1 MRIFWQLR
9 WYFQQKWR
17 HYVGSILLFAV
28 ISALQLV
35 PPKAVGIIVDGVV
48 DNTLDTNTLIL
59 WLSGLTVLI
68 FTIYGCRILWRIW
81 LFGASWELGTILR
94 NRLYRHLS
102 TQPPRFFER
111 YKTGDLMA
119 RGTNDVRNIVMT
131 AGEGGVLTAAD
142 SLITGIA
149 VLIIMVTQVSWKLTV
164 MALLPMPFLAIII
177 FFIVRILHQ
186 RFRVAQEAF
195 STMSDMT
202 QESLNGVRM
211 LRAFGLEN
219 QEQQRFEEVVD
230 DTGEKNIA
238 VARVDARFDPAIQLT
253 IGLSFLLSVAAGA
266 YLVDKGEITL
276 GDLTAFTM
284 YLGLMIWPMLA
295 FAFLF
300 NILERGSAAWNRLQ
314 EIFDEKPEIIS
325 GNKPIEN
332 KPLPLKID
340 IDDFH
345 WSSDLPPALTE
356 VNIELEP
363 GKMLG
368 VAGPVGSGKSTLL
381 TLLLRQHDLE
391 NGSIKFGDVE
401 IKDAL
406 LPQWRNRFAVVNQ
419 SPFLFSKSIFENIA
433 LGNPNAEKEEVYR
446 AAKLACIHDDIEK
459 FPEGYQ
465 TEVGEKGIT
474 LSGGQKQRI
483 AIARAMLLNAQVLVL
498 DDALSAVDGRTEHQ
512 ILKNLETHY
521 RDQAL
526 IVIAHRLTALE
537 AADEIIVLNHGHIT
551 ERGQHSAL
559 LAHQAGTRDVRVS
572 ETRAGD
578 GGIMNEPDQH
588 V

>member
-9 WYFQQKWR
+9 WYFRQKWK

-35 PPKAVGIIVDGVV
+35 PPKAVGVIVDGVV
-48 DNTLDTNTLIL
+48 DNTLETNTLIM
-59 WLSGLTVLI
+59 WLLGLIVLL

-131 AGEGGVLTAAD
+131 AGEGVLTAAD
-142 SLITGIA
+142 SVITGIA

-164 MALLPMPFLAIII
+164 MALLPMPFLAVII

-195 STMSDMT
+195 SSMSDMT

-219 QEQQRFEEVVD
+219 QEQQRFEDVVD
-230 DTGEKNIA
+230 DTGAKNIA

-314 EIFDEKPEIIS
+314 EIFDEQPEII
-325 GNKPIEN
+325 GGTQPLDE
-332 KPLPLKID
+332 KPLPLHIKID
-340 IDDFH
+340 AFH
-345 WSSDLPPALTE
+345 WSRELPPALADVDVT
-356 VNIELEP
+356 LEP

-368 VAGPVGSGKSTLL
+368 IAGPVGSGKSTLL

-391 NGSIKFGDVE
+391 NGTIQFGDVK
-401 IKDAL
+401 IKDAI

-419 SPFLFSKSIFENIA
+419 SPFLFSKSIFDNIA
-433 LGNPNAEKEEVYR
+433 LGNPQATQEQVYQ
-446 AAKLACIHDDIEK
+446 AAKFACIHDDIKK
-459 FPEGYQ
+459 FPDGYQ

-537 AADEIIVLNHGHIT
+537 AADEIIVLNHGHVT
-551 ERGQHSAL
+551 ERGKHHSL
-559 LAHQAGTRDVRVS
+559 LEHQGWYA
-572 ETRAGD
+572 EMFQYQQLEQA
-578 GGIMNEPDQH
+578 MEE
-588 V
+588 

>member
-9 WYFQQKWR
+9 WYFRQKWK

-35 PPKAVGIIVDGVV
+35 PPKAVGVIVDGVV
-48 DNTLDTNTLIL
+48 DNTLETNTLIM
-59 WLSGLTVLI
+59 WLLGLIVLL

-131 AGEGGVLTAAD
+131 AGEGVLTAAD
-142 SLITGIA
+142 SVITGIA

-164 MALLPMPFLAIII
+164 MALLPMPFLAVII

-195 STMSDMT
+195 SSMSDMT

-219 QEQQRFEEVVD
+219 QEQQRFEDVVD
-230 DTGEKNIA
+230 DTGAKNIA

-253 IGLSFLLSVAAGA
+253 IGLSFLLSMAAGA

-314 EIFDEKPEIIS
+314 EIFDEQPEII
-325 GNKPIEN
+325 GGTQPLDD
-332 KPLPLKID
+332 KPLPLHIKID
-340 IDDFH
+340 AFH
-345 WSSDLPPALTE
+345 WSKELPPALAAVDVT
-356 VNIELEP
+356 LEP

-368 VAGPVGSGKSTLL
+368 IAGPVGSGKSTLL

-391 NGSIKFGDVE
+391 NGTIQFGDVK
-401 IKDAL
+401 IKDAI

-419 SPFLFSKSIFENIA
+419 SPFLFSKSIFDNIA
-433 LGNPNAEKEEVYR
+433 LGNPQATKEQVYQ

-459 FPEGYQ
+459 FPDGYQ

-537 AADEIIVLNHGHIT
+537 AADEIIVLNHGHVT
-551 ERGQHSAL
+551 ERGKHHSL
-559 LAHQAGTRDVRVS
+559 LEHQGWYA
-572 ETRAGD
+572 EMFQYQKLEQA
-578 GGIMNEPDQH
+578 MEE
-588 V
+588 

>member
-9 WYFQQKWR
+9 WYFRQKWK

-35 PPKAVGIIVDGVV
+35 PPKAVGMIVDGIV
-48 DNTLDTNTLIL
+48 DNTLETNTLIM
-59 WLSGLTVLI
+59 WLLGLIVLL

-131 AGEGGVLTAAD
+131 AGEGVLTAAD
-142 SLITGIA
+142 SVITGIA

-164 MALLPMPFLAIII
+164 MALLPMPFLAVII

-195 STMSDMT
+195 SSMSDMT

-219 QEQQRFEEVVD
+219 QEQQRFEDVVD
-230 DTGEKNIA
+230 DTGAKNIA

-314 EIFDEKPEIIS
+314 EIFDEQPEII
-325 GNKPIEN
+325 GGTQPLDE
-332 KPLPLKID
+332 KPLPLHIKID
-340 IDDFH
+340 AFH
-345 WSSDLPPALTE
+345 WSRELPPALADVDVT
-356 VNIELEP
+356 LEP

-368 VAGPVGSGKSTLL
+368 IAGPVGSGKSTLL

-391 NGSIKFGDVE
+391 NGTIQFGDVK
-401 IKDAL
+401 IKDAI

-419 SPFLFSKSIFENIA
+419 SPFLFSKSIFDNIA
-433 LGNPNAEKEEVYR
+433 LGNPQATKEQVYQ

-459 FPEGYQ
+459 FPDGYQ

-537 AADEIIVLNHGHIT
+537 AADEIIVLNHGHVT
-551 ERGQHSAL
+551 ERGKHHSL
-559 LAHQAGTRDVRVS
+559 LEHQGWYA
-572 ETRAGD
+572 EMFQYQKLEQA
-578 GGIMNEPDQH
+578 MEE
-588 V
+588 

>member
-9 WYFQQKWR
+9 WYFRQKWK

-28 ISALQLV
+28 ISGLQLV
-35 PPKAVGIIVDGVV
+35 PPKAVGVIVDGVV
-48 DNTLDTNTLIL
+48 DNTLETNTLIM
-59 WLSGLTVLI
+59 WLLGLIVLL

-131 AGEGGVLTAAD
+131 AGEGVLTAAD
-142 SLITGIA
+142 SVITGIA

-164 MALLPMPFLAIII
+164 MALLPMPFLAVII

-195 STMSDMT
+195 SSMSDMT

-219 QEQQRFEEVVD
+219 QEQQRFEDVVD
-230 DTGEKNIA
+230 DTGAKNIA

-314 EIFDEKPEIIS
+314 EIFDEQPEII
-325 GNKPIEN
+325 GGTQPLDN
-332 KPLPLKID
+332 KPLPLHIKID
-340 IDDFH
+340 AFH
-345 WSSDLPPALTE
+345 WSKELPPALAAVDVT
-356 VNIELEP
+356 LEP

-368 VAGPVGSGKSTLL
+368 IAGPVGSGKSTLL

-391 NGSIKFGDVE
+391 NGTIQFGDVK
-401 IKDAL
+401 IKDAI

-419 SPFLFSKSIFENIA
+419 SPFLFSKSIFDNIA
-433 LGNPNAEKEEVYR
+433 LGNPQATQEQVYQ
-446 AAKLACIHDDIEK
+446 AAKFACIHDDIEK
-459 FPEGYQ
+459 FPDGYQ

-537 AADEIIVLNHGHIT
+537 AADEIIVLNHGHVT
-551 ERGQHSAL
+551 ERGKHHSL
-559 LAHQAGTRDVRVS
+559 LEHQGWYA
-572 ETRAGD
+572 EMFQYQKLEQA
-578 GGIMNEPDQH
+578 MEE
-588 V
+588 

>member
-1 MRIFWQLR
+1 M
-9 WYFQQKWR
+9 
-17 HYVGSILLFAV
+17 

-131 AGEGGVLTAAD
+131 AGEGVLTAAD

-512 ILKNLETHY
+512 ILKNLETYY
-521 RDQAL
+521 RNQAL

-559 LAHQAGTRDVRVS
+559 LAHKGWYAEMFEYQKLEQAM
-572 ETRAGD
+572 E
-578 GGIMNEPDQH
+578 E
-588 V
+588 

>member
-9 WYFQQKWR
+9 WYFRQKWK

-35 PPKAVGIIVDGVV
+35 PPKAVGVIVDGVV
-48 DNTLDTNTLIL
+48 DNTLETNTLIM
-59 WLSGLTVLI
+59 WLLGLIVLL

-131 AGEGGVLTAAD
+131 AGEGVLTAAD
-142 SLITGIA
+142 SVITGIA

-164 MALLPMPFLAIII
+164 MALLPMPFLAVII

-195 STMSDMT
+195 SSMSDMT

-219 QEQQRFEEVVD
+219 QEQQRFEDVVD
-230 DTGEKNIA
+230 DTGAKNIA

-276 GDLTAFTM
+276 GGLTAFTM

-314 EIFDEKPEIIS
+314 EIFDEQPEII
-325 GNKPIEN
+325 GGTQPLDE
-332 KPLPLKID
+332 KPLPLHIKID
-340 IDDFH
+340 AFH
-345 WSSDLPPALTE
+345 WSKELPPALAAVDVT
-356 VNIELEP
+356 LEP

-368 VAGPVGSGKSTLL
+368 IAGPVGSGKSTLL
-381 TLLLRQHDLE
+381 SLLLRQHDLE
-391 NGSIKFGDVE
+391 NGTIQFGDVK
-401 IKDAL
+401 IKDAI

-419 SPFLFSKSIFENIA
+419 SPFLFSKSIFDNIA
-433 LGNPNAEKEEVYR
+433 LGNPQATQEQVYQ
-446 AAKLACIHDDIEK
+446 AAKFACIHDDIKK
-459 FPEGYQ
+459 FPDGYQ

-537 AADEIIVLNHGHIT
+537 AADAIIVLNHGHVT
-551 ERGQHSAL
+551 ERGKHHSL
-559 LAHQAGTRDVRVS
+559 LEHQGWYA
-572 ETRAGD
+572 EMFQYQKLEQA
-578 GGIMNEPDQH
+578 MEE
-588 V
+588 

>member
-9 WYFQQKWR
+9 WYFQLKWKQ
-17 HYVGSILLFAV
+17 YVGSILLFAV

-48 DNTLDTNTLIL
+48 DNTLETSTLVM
-59 WLSGLTVLI
+59 WLLGLIVL
-68 FTIYGCRILWRIW
+68 FFAIYGCRILWRIW

-94 NRLYRHLS
+94 NRLYRHVS

-131 AGEGGVLTAAD
+131 AGEGVLTAAD

-149 VLIIMVTQVSWKLTV
+149 VLIIMVTQISWKLTA

-177 FFIVRILHQ
+177 FFIVRILHK
-186 RFRVAQEAF
+186 RFKIAQEAF

-253 IGLSFLLSVAAGA
+253 IGMSFFLSVASGA
-266 YLVDKGEITL
+266 YLVDQGDITL

-314 EIFDEKPEIIS
+314 EIFDEKPEIVS
-325 GNKPIEN
+325 GETSLGTQ
-332 KPLPLKID
+332 PLPLQIKID
-340 IDDFH
+340 EFH
-345 WSSDLPPALTE
+345 WSKDLPPALTD
-356 VNIELEP
+356 VHITLEP

-368 VAGPVGSGKSTLL
+368 IAGPVGSGKSTLL
-381 TLLLRQHDLE
+381 TLLLRQHDMD
-391 NGSIKFGDVE
+391 NGTIQFGDIK
-401 IKDAL
+401 IKDAV
-406 LPQWRNRFAVVNQ
+406 LPEWRDRFAVVNQ
-419 SPFLFSKSIFENIA
+419 SPFLFSKSIFDNIA
-433 LGNPNAEKEEVYR
+433 LGNPSASKEDVYR

-474 LSGGQKQRI
+474 LSGGQKKRI

-512 ILKNLETHY
+512 ILKNLETYY
-521 RDQAL
+521 REQSL

-537 AADEIIVLNHGHIT
+537 AAEEIVVLNHGHIA
-551 ERGQHSAL
+551 ERGQHGAL
-559 LAHQAGTRDVRVS
+559 LERQGWYAEMYQYQKLEQAMED
-572 ETRAGD
+572 
-578 GGIMNEPDQH
+578 
-588 V
+588 

>member
-9 WYFQQKWR
+9 WYFRQKWK

-35 PPKAVGIIVDGVV
+35 PPNAVGVIVDGVV
-48 DNTLDTNTLIL
+48 DNTLETNTLIM
-59 WLSGLTVLI
+59 WLLGLIVLL

-102 TQPPRFFER
+102 TQPPHFFER
-111 YKTGDLMA
+111 YKTGDVMA

-131 AGEGGVLTAAD
+131 AGEGVLTAAD
-142 SLITGIA
+142 SVITGIA

-164 MALLPMPFLAIII
+164 MALLPMPFLAVII

-195 STMSDMT
+195 SSMSDMT

-219 QEQQRFEEVVD
+219 QEQQRFEDVVD
-230 DTGEKNIA
+230 DTGAKNIA

-314 EIFDEKPEIIS
+314 EIFDEQPEII
-325 GNKPIEN
+325 GGTQPLDE
-332 KPLPLKID
+332 KPLPLHIKID
-340 IDDFH
+340 AFH
-345 WSSDLPPALTE
+345 WSKELPPALAVVDVT
-356 VNIELEP
+356 LEP

-368 VAGPVGSGKSTLL
+368 IAGPVGSGKSTLL

-391 NGSIKFGDVE
+391 NGTIQFGDVK
-401 IKDAL
+401 IKDAI

-419 SPFLFSKSIFENIA
+419 SPFLFSKSIFDNIA
-433 LGNPNAEKEEVYR
+433 LGNPQATQEQVYQ
-446 AAKLACIHDDIEK
+446 AAKFACIHDDIKK
-459 FPEGYQ
+459 FPDGYQ

-537 AADEIIVLNHGHIT
+537 AADEIIVLNHGHVT
-551 ERGQHSAL
+551 ERGKHHSL
-559 LAHQAGTRDVRVS
+559 LEHQGWYA
-572 ETRAGD
+572 EMFQYQKLEQA
-578 GGIMNEPDQH
+578 MEE
-588 V
+588 

>member
-9 WYFQQKWR
+9 WYFRQKWK

-35 PPKAVGIIVDGVV
+35 PPKAVGVIVDGVV
-48 DNTLDTNTLIL
+48 DNTLETNTLIM
-59 WLSGLTVLI
+59 WLLGLIVLL

-131 AGEGGVLTAAD
+131 AGEGVLTAAD
-142 SLITGIA
+142 SVITGIA

-164 MALLPMPFLAIII
+164 MALLPMPFLAVII

-195 STMSDMT
+195 SSMSDMT

-219 QEQQRFEEVVD
+219 QEQQRFEDVVD
-230 DTGEKNIA
+230 DTGAKNIA

-314 EIFDEKPEIIS
+314 EIFDEQPEII
-325 GNKPIEN
+325 GGTQPLDD
-332 KPLPLKID
+332 KPLPLHIKID
-340 IDDFH
+340 AFH
-345 WSSDLPPALTE
+345 WSKELPPALAAVDVT
-356 VNIELEP
+356 LEP

-368 VAGPVGSGKSTLL
+368 IAGPVGSGKSTLL
-381 TLLLRQHDLE
+381 SLLLRQHDLE
-391 NGSIKFGDVE
+391 NGTIQFGDVK
-401 IKDAL
+401 IKDAI

-419 SPFLFSKSIFENIA
+419 SPFLFSKSIFDNIA
-433 LGNPNAEKEEVYR
+433 LGNPKATKEQVYQ
-446 AAKLACIHDDIEK
+446 AAKFACIHDDIKK
-459 FPEGYQ
+459 FPDGYQ

-537 AADEIIVLNHGHIT
+537 AADEIIVLNHGHVT
-551 ERGQHSAL
+551 ERGKHHSL
-559 LAHQAGTRDVRVS
+559 LEHQGWYA
-572 ETRAGD
+572 EMFQYQKLEQA
-578 GGIMNEPDQH
+578 MEE
-588 V
+588 

>member
-9 WYFQQKWR
+9 WYFRQKWK

-35 PPKAVGIIVDGVV
+35 PPKAVGVIVDGVV
-48 DNTLDTNTLIL
+48 DNTLETNTLIM
-59 WLSGLTVLI
+59 WLLGLIVLL

-131 AGEGGVLTAAD
+131 AGEGVLTAAD
-142 SLITGIA
+142 SVITGIA

-164 MALLPMPFLAIII
+164 MALLPMPFLAVII

-195 STMSDMT
+195 SSMSDMT

-219 QEQQRFEEVVD
+219 QEQQRFEDVVD
-230 DTGEKNIA
+230 DTGAKNIA

-314 EIFDEKPEIIS
+314 EIFDEQPEII
-325 GNKPIEN
+325 GGTQPLDN
-332 KPLPLKID
+332 KPLPLHIKID
-340 IDDFH
+340 AFH
-345 WSSDLPPALTE
+345 WSKELPPALAAVDVT
-356 VNIELEP
+356 LEP

-368 VAGPVGSGKSTLL
+368 IAGPVGSGKSTLL

-391 NGSIKFGDVE
+391 NGTIQFGDVK
-401 IKDAL
+401 IKDAI

-419 SPFLFSKSIFENIA
+419 SPFLFSKSIFDNIA
-433 LGNPNAEKEEVYR
+433 LGNPQATQEQVYQ
-446 AAKLACIHDDIEK
+446 AAKFACIHDDVKK
-459 FPEGYQ
+459 FPDGYQ

-537 AADEIIVLNHGHIT
+537 AADEIIVLNHGHVT
-551 ERGQHSAL
+551 ERGKHHSL
-559 LAHQAGTRDVRVS
+559 LEHQGWYA
-572 ETRAGD
+572 EMFQYQKLEQA
-578 GGIMNEPDQH
+578 MEE
-588 V
+588 

>member
-9 WYFQQKWR
+9 WYFRQKWK

-35 PPKAVGIIVDGVV
+35 PPKAVGVIVDGVV
-48 DNTLDTNTLIL
+48 DNTLETNTLIM
-59 WLSGLTVLI
+59 WLLGLIVLL

-131 AGEGGVLTAAD
+131 AGEGVLTAAD
-142 SLITGIA
+142 SVITGIA

-164 MALLPMPFLAIII
+164 MALLPMPFLAVII

-195 STMSDMT
+195 SSMSDMT

-219 QEQQRFEEVVD
+219 QEQQRFEDVVD
-230 DTGEKNIA
+230 DTGAKNIA

-314 EIFDEKPEIIS
+314 EIFDEQPEII
-325 GNKPIEN
+325 GGTQPLDE
-332 KPLPLKID
+332 KPLPLHIKID
-340 IDDFH
+340 AFH
-345 WSSDLPPALTE
+345 WSKELPPALAVVDVT
-356 VNIELEP
+356 LEP

-368 VAGPVGSGKSTLL
+368 IAGPVGSGKSTLL

-391 NGSIKFGDVE
+391 NGTIQFGDVKT
-401 IKDAL
+401 KDAI

-419 SPFLFSKSIFENIA
+419 SPFLFSKSIFDNIA
-433 LGNPNAEKEEVYR
+433 LGNPQATKEQVYQ

-459 FPEGYQ
+459 FPDGYQ

-537 AADEIIVLNHGHIT
+537 AADEIIVLNHGHVT
-551 ERGQHSAL
+551 ERGKHHSL
-559 LAHQAGTRDVRVS
+559 LEHQGWYA
-572 ETRAGD
+572 EMFQYQKLEQA
-578 GGIMNEPDQH
+578 MEE
-588 V
+588 

>member
-9 WYFQQKWR
+9 WYFRQKWK

-35 PPKAVGIIVDGVV
+35 PPKAVGVIVDGVV
-48 DNTLDTNTLIL
+48 DNTLETNTLIM
-59 WLSGLTVLI
+59 WLLGLIVLL

-131 AGEGGVLTAAD
+131 AGEGVLTAAD
-142 SLITGIA
+142 SVITGIA

-164 MALLPMPFLAIII
+164 MALLPMPFLAVII

-195 STMSDMT
+195 SSMSDMT

-219 QEQQRFEEVVD
+219 QEQQRFEDVVD
-230 DTGEKNIA
+230 DTGAKNIA

-314 EIFDEKPEIIS
+314 EIFDEQPEII
-325 GNKPIEN
+325 GGTQPLDG
-332 KPLPLKID
+332 KPLPLHIKID
-340 IDDFH
+340 AFH
-345 WSSDLPPALTE
+345 WSRELPPALADVDVT
-356 VNIELEP
+356 LEP

-368 VAGPVGSGKSTLL
+368 IAGPVGSGKSTLL

-391 NGSIKFGDVE
+391 NGTIQFGDVK
-401 IKDAL
+401 IKDAI

-419 SPFLFSKSIFENIA
+419 SPFLFSKSIFDNIA
-433 LGNPNAEKEEVYR
+433 LGNPQATKEQVYQ

-459 FPEGYQ
+459 FPDGYQ

-537 AADEIIVLNHGHIT
+537 AADEIIVLNHGHVT
-551 ERGQHSAL
+551 ERGKHHSL
-559 LAHQAGTRDVRVS
+559 LEHQDWYA
-572 ETRAGD
+572 EMFQYQKLEQA
-578 GGIMNEPDQH
+578 MEE
-588 V
+588 

>member
-9 WYFQQKWR
+9 WYFRQKWK

-35 PPKAVGIIVDGVV
+35 PPKAVGVIVDGVV
-48 DNTLDTNTLIL
+48 DNTLETNTLIM
-59 WLSGLTVLI
+59 WLLGLIVLL

-131 AGEGGVLTAAD
+131 AGEGVLTAAD
-142 SLITGIA
+142 SVITGIA

-164 MALLPMPFLAIII
+164 MALLPMPFLAVII

-195 STMSDMT
+195 SSMSDMT

-219 QEQQRFEEVVD
+219 QEQQRFEDVVD
-230 DTGEKNIA
+230 DTGTKNIA

-314 EIFDEKPEIIS
+314 EIFDEQPEII
-325 GNKPIEN
+325 GGTQPLDE
-332 KPLPLKID
+332 KPLPLHIKID
-340 IDDFH
+340 AFH
-345 WSSDLPPALTE
+345 WSKELPPALAVVDVT
-356 VNIELEP
+356 LEP

-368 VAGPVGSGKSTLL
+368 IAGPVGSGKSTLL

-391 NGSIKFGDVE
+391 NGTIQFGDVK
-401 IKDAL
+401 IKDAI

-419 SPFLFSKSIFENIA
+419 SPFLFSKSIFDNIA
-433 LGNPNAEKEEVYR
+433 LGNPQATKEQVYQ

-459 FPEGYQ
+459 FPDGYQ

-537 AADEIIVLNHGHIT
+537 AADEIIVLNHGHVT
-551 ERGQHSAL
+551 ERGKHHSL
-559 LAHQAGTRDVRVS
+559 LEHQGWYA
-572 ETRAGD
+572 EMFQYQKLEQA
-578 GGIMNEPDQH
+578 MEE
-588 V
+588 

>member
-9 WYFQQKWR
+9 WYFRQKWK

-35 PPKAVGIIVDGVV
+35 PPKAVGVIVDGVV
-48 DNTLDTNTLIL
+48 DNTLETNTLIM
-59 WLSGLTVLI
+59 WLLGLIVLL

-131 AGEGGVLTAAD
+131 AGEGVLTAAD
-142 SLITGIA
+142 SVITGIA

-164 MALLPMPFLAIII
+164 MALLPMPFLAVII

-195 STMSDMT
+195 SSMSDMT

-219 QEQQRFEEVVD
+219 QEQQRFEDVVD
-230 DTGEKNIA
+230 DTGAKNIA

-314 EIFDEKPEIIS
+314 EIFDEQPEII
-325 GNKPIEN
+325 GGTQPLDN
-332 KPLPLKID
+332 KPLPLHIKID
-340 IDDFH
+340 AFH
-345 WSSDLPPALTE
+345 WSKELPPALAAVDVT
-356 VNIELEP
+356 LEP

-368 VAGPVGSGKSTLL
+368 IAGPVGSGKSTLL

-391 NGSIKFGDVE
+391 NGTIQFGDVK
-401 IKDAL
+401 IKDAI

-419 SPFLFSKSIFENIA
+419 SPFLFSKSIFDNIA
-433 LGNPNAEKEEVYR
+433 LGNPQATKEQVYQ

-459 FPEGYQ
+459 FPDGYQ

-521 RDQAL
+521 RAQAL

-537 AADEIIVLNHGHIT
+537 AADEIIVLNHGHVT
-551 ERGQHSAL
+551 ERGKHHSL
-559 LAHQAGTRDVRVS
+559 LEHQGWYA
-572 ETRAGD
+572 EMFQYQKLEQA
-578 GGIMNEPDQH
+578 MEE
-588 V
+588 

>member
-131 AGEGGVLTAAD
+131 AGEGVLTAAD

-391 NGSIKFGDVE
+391 NGSIKFGDVK
-401 IKDAL
+401 IKDAQ

-419 SPFLFSKSIFENIA
+419 SPFLFSKSIFDNIA

-559 LAHQAGTRDVRVS
+559 LAHQGWYA
-572 ETRAGD
+572 EMFEYQKLEQA
-578 GGIMNEPDQH
+578 MEE
-588 V
+588 

>member
-9 WYFQQKWR
+9 WYFQLKWKQ
-17 HYVGSILLFAV
+17 YVGSILLFAV

-48 DNTLDTNTLIL
+48 DNTLETSTLVM
-59 WLSGLTVLI
+59 WLLGLIVL
-68 FTIYGCRILWRIW
+68 FFAIYGCRILWRIW

-94 NRLYRHLS
+94 NRLYRHVS

-131 AGEGGVLTAAD
+131 AGEGVLTAAD

-149 VLIIMVTQVSWKLTV
+149 VLIIMVTQISWKLTA

-177 FFIVRILHQ
+177 FFIVRILHK
-186 RFRVAQEAF
+186 RFKIAQEAF

-253 IGLSFLLSVAAGA
+253 IGMSFFLSVASGA
-266 YLVDKGEITL
+266 YLVDQGDITL

-314 EIFDEKPEIIS
+314 EIFDEKPEIVS
-325 GNKPIEN
+325 GETSLGTQ
-332 KPLPLKID
+332 PLPLQIKID
-340 IDDFH
+340 EFH
-345 WSSDLPPALTE
+345 WSKDLPPALTD
-356 VNIELEP
+356 VHITLEP

-368 VAGPVGSGKSTLL
+368 IAGPVGSGKSTLL
-381 TLLLRQHDLE
+381 TLLLRQHDMD
-391 NGSIKFGDVE
+391 NGTIQFGDVK
-401 IKDAL
+401 IKDAV
-406 LPQWRNRFAVVNQ
+406 LPEWRDRFAVVNQ
-419 SPFLFSKSIFENIA
+419 SPFLFSKSIFDNIA
-433 LGNPNAEKEEVYR
+433 LGNPNASKEDVYR

-512 ILKNLETHY
+512 ILKNLETYY
-521 RDQAL
+521 REQSL

-537 AADEIIVLNHGHIT
+537 AAEEIVVLNHGHIA
-551 ERGQHSAL
+551 ERGQHGAL
-559 LAHQAGTRDVRVS
+559 LERQGWYAEMYQYQKLEQAMED
-572 ETRAGD
+572 
-578 GGIMNEPDQH
+578 
-588 V
+588 

>member
-131 AGEGGVLTAAD
+131 AGEGVLTAAD

-419 SPFLFSKSIFENIA
+419 SPFLFSKSIFDNIA

-512 ILKNLETHY
+512 ILKNLETYY
-521 RDQAL
+521 RNQAL

-559 LAHQAGTRDVRVS
+559 LAHKAGTPRCSSIR
-572 ETRAGD
+572 
-578 GGIMNEPDQH
+578 N
-588 V
+588 

>member
-9 WYFQQKWR
+9 WYFRQKWK

-35 PPKAVGIIVDGVV
+35 PPKAVGVIVDGVV
-48 DNTLDTNTLIL
+48 DNTLETNTLIM
-59 WLSGLTVLI
+59 WLLGLIVLL

-131 AGEGGVLTAAD
+131 AGEGVLTAAD
-142 SLITGIA
+142 SVITGIA

-164 MALLPMPFLAIII
+164 MALLPMPFLAVII

-195 STMSDMT
+195 SSMSDMT

-219 QEQQRFEEVVD
+219 QEQQRFEDVVD
-230 DTGEKNIA
+230 DTGAKNIA

-314 EIFDEKPEIIS
+314 EIFDEQPEII
-325 GNKPIEN
+325 GGTQPLDD
-332 KPLPLKID
+332 KPLPLHIKID
-340 IDDFH
+340 AFH
-345 WSSDLPPALTE
+345 WSTELPPALAAVDVT
-356 VNIELEP
+356 LEP

-368 VAGPVGSGKSTLL
+368 IAGPVGSGKSTLL

-391 NGSIKFGDVE
+391 NGTIKFGDVK
-401 IKDAL
+401 IKDAI

-419 SPFLFSKSIFENIA
+419 SPFLFSKSIFDNIA
-433 LGNPNAEKEEVYR
+433 LGNPQATKEQVYQ

-459 FPEGYQ
+459 FPDGYQ

-483 AIARAMLLNAQVLVL
+483 AIARAMLLNAQVLVF

-537 AADEIIVLNHGHIT
+537 AADEIIVLNHGHVT
-551 ERGQHSAL
+551 ERGKHHSL
-559 LAHQAGTRDVRVS
+559 LEHQGWYA
-572 ETRAGD
+572 EMFQYQKLEQA
-578 GGIMNEPDQH
+578 MEE
-588 V
+588 

>member
-9 WYFQQKWR
+9 WYFQLKWKQ
-17 HYVGSILLFAV
+17 YVGSILLFAV

-48 DNTLDTNTLIL
+48 DNTLETSTLVM
-59 WLSGLTVLI
+59 WLLGLIVL
-68 FTIYGCRILWRIW
+68 FFAIYGCRILWRIW

-94 NRLYRHLS
+94 NRLYRHVS

-131 AGEGGVLTAAD
+131 AGEGVLTAAD

-149 VLIIMVTQVSWKLTV
+149 VLIIMVTQISWKLTA

-177 FFIVRILHQ
+177 FFIVRILHK
-186 RFRVAQEAF
+186 RFKIAQEAF

-253 IGLSFLLSVAAGA
+253 IGMSFFLSVASGA
-266 YLVDKGEITL
+266 YLVDQGDITL

-314 EIFDEKPEIIS
+314 EIFDEKPEIVS
-325 GNKPIEN
+325 GETALGTQ
-332 KPLPLKID
+332 PLPLQIKID
-340 IDDFH
+340 EFH
-345 WSSDLPPALTE
+345 WSKDLPPALADVHIT
-356 VNIELEP
+356 LEP

-368 VAGPVGSGKSTLL
+368 IAGPVGSGKSTLL
-381 TLLLRQHDLE
+381 TLLLRQHDMD
-391 NGSIKFGDVE
+391 NGTIQFGDIK
-401 IKDAL
+401 IKDAV
-406 LPQWRNRFAVVNQ
+406 LPEWRDRFAVVNQ
-419 SPFLFSKSIFENIA
+419 SPFLFSKSIFDNIA
-433 LGNPNAEKEEVYR
+433 LGNPSASKEDVYR

-512 ILKNLETHY
+512 ILKNLETYY
-521 RDQAL
+521 REQSL

-537 AADEIIVLNHGHIT
+537 AAEEIVVLNHGHIA
-551 ERGQHSAL
+551 ERGQHGAL
-559 LAHQAGTRDVRVS
+559 LERQGWYAEMYQYQKLEQAMED
-572 ETRAGD
+572 
-578 GGIMNEPDQH
+578 
-588 V
+588 

>member
-9 WYFQQKWR
+9 WYFRQKWK

-35 PPKAVGIIVDGVV
+35 PPKAVGVIVDGVV
-48 DNTLDTNTLIL
+48 DNTLETNTLIM
-59 WLSGLTVLI
+59 WLLGLIVLL

-131 AGEGGVLTAAD
+131 AGEGVLTAAD
-142 SLITGIA
+142 SVITGIA

-164 MALLPMPFLAIII
+164 MALLPMPFLAVII

-195 STMSDMT
+195 SSMSDMT

-219 QEQQRFEEVVD
+219 QEQQRFEDVVD
-230 DTGEKNIA
+230 DTGAKNIA

-300 NILERGSAAWNRLQ
+300 NILERGSAAWNRLH
-314 EIFDEKPEIIS
+314 EIFDEQPEII
-325 GNKPIEN
+325 GGTQPLDN
-332 KPLPLKID
+332 KPLPLHIKID
-340 IDDFH
+340 AFH
-345 WSSDLPPALTE
+345 WSKELPPALAAVDVT
-356 VNIELEP
+356 LEP

-368 VAGPVGSGKSTLL
+368 IAGPVGSGKSTLL

-391 NGSIKFGDVE
+391 NGTIQFGDVK
-401 IKDAL
+401 IKDAI

-419 SPFLFSKSIFENIA
+419 SPFLFSKSIFDNIA
-433 LGNPNAEKEEVYR
+433 LGNPQATKEQVYQ
-446 AAKLACIHDDIEK
+446 AAKWACIHDDIEK
-459 FPEGYQ
+459 FPDGYQ

-537 AADEIIVLNHGHIT
+537 AADEIIVLNHGHVT
-551 ERGQHSAL
+551 ERGKHHSL
-559 LAHQAGTRDVRVS
+559 LEHQGWYA
-572 ETRAGD
+572 EMFQYQKLEQA
-578 GGIMNEPDQH
+578 MEE
-588 V
+588 

>member
-131 AGEGGVLTAAD
+131 AGEGVLTAAD

-559 LAHQAGTRDVRVS
+559 LAHKGWYAEMFEYQKLEQAM
-572 ETRAGD
+572 E
-578 GGIMNEPDQH
+578 E
-588 V
+588 

>member
-9 WYFQQKWR
+9 WYFRQKWK

-35 PPKAVGIIVDGVV
+35 PPKAVGVIVDGVV
-48 DNTLDTNTLIL
+48 DNTLETNTLIM
-59 WLSGLTVLI
+59 WLLGLIVLL

-131 AGEGGVLTAAD
+131 AGEGVLTAAD
-142 SLITGIA
+142 SVITGIA

-164 MALLPMPFLAIII
+164 MALLPMPFLAVII

-195 STMSDMT
+195 SSMSDMT

-211 LRAFGLEN
+211 LRAFGLED
-219 QEQQRFEEVVD
+219 QEQQRFEDVVD
-230 DTGEKNIA
+230 DTGAKNIA

-314 EIFDEKPEIIS
+314 EIFDEQPEII
-325 GNKPIEN
+325 GGTQPLDN
-332 KPLPLKID
+332 KPLPLHIKID
-340 IDDFH
+340 AFH
-345 WSSDLPPALTE
+345 WSKELPPALAAVDVT
-356 VNIELEP
+356 LEP

-368 VAGPVGSGKSTLL
+368 IAGPVGSGKSTLL

-391 NGSIKFGDVE
+391 NGTIQFGDVK
-401 IKDAL
+401 IKDAI

-419 SPFLFSKSIFENIA
+419 SPFLFSKSIFDNIA
-433 LGNPNAEKEEVYR
+433 LGNPQATKEQVYQ
-446 AAKLACIHDDIEK
+446 AAKFACIHDDIEK
-459 FPEGYQ
+459 FPDGYQ

-537 AADEIIVLNHGHIT
+537 AADEIIVLNHGHVT
-551 ERGQHSAL
+551 ERGKHHSL
-559 LAHQAGTRDVRVS
+559 LEHQGWYAEMFQYQKLEQAMEV
-572 ETRAGD
+572 
-578 GGIMNEPDQH
+578 
-588 V
+588 

>member
-9 WYFQQKWR
+9 WYFQLKWKQ
-17 HYVGSILLFAV
+17 YVGSILLFAV

-48 DNTLDTNTLIL
+48 DNTLETSTLVM
-59 WLSGLTVLI
+59 WLLGLIVL
-68 FTIYGCRILWRIW
+68 FFAIYGCRILWRIW

-94 NRLYRHLS
+94 NRLYRHVS

-131 AGEGGVLTAAD
+131 AGEGVLTAAD

-149 VLIIMVTQVSWKLTV
+149 VLIIMVTQISWKLTA

-177 FFIVRILHQ
+177 FFIVRILHK
-186 RFRVAQEAF
+186 RFKIAQEAF

-253 IGLSFLLSVAAGA
+253 IGMSFFLSVASGA
-266 YLVDKGEITL
+266 YLVDQGDITL

-314 EIFDEKPEIIS
+314 EIFDEKPEIVS
-325 GNKPIEN
+325 GESPLGTQ
-332 KPLPLKID
+332 PLPLQIKID
-340 IDDFH
+340 EFH
-345 WSSDLPPALTE
+345 WSKELPPALTD
-356 VNIELEP
+356 VHITLEP

-368 VAGPVGSGKSTLL
+368 IAGPVGSGKSTLL
-381 TLLLRQHDLE
+381 TLLLRQHDMD
-391 NGSIKFGDVE
+391 NGTIQFGDVK
-401 IKDAL
+401 IKDAV
-406 LPQWRNRFAVVNQ
+406 LPEWRDRFAVVNQ

-433 LGNPNAEKEEVYR
+433 LGNPSASKEDVYR
-446 AAKLACIHDDIEK
+446 AAKLACIHDNIEK

-512 ILKNLETHY
+512 ILKNLETYY
-521 RDQAL
+521 REQSL

-537 AADEIIVLNHGHIT
+537 AAEEIVVLNHGHIA
-551 ERGQHSAL
+551 ERGQHGTL
-559 LAHQAGTRDVRVS
+559 LERQGWYAEMYQYQKLEQAMED
-572 ETRAGD
+572 
-578 GGIMNEPDQH
+578 
-588 V
+588 

>member
-9 WYFQQKWR
+9 WYFRQKWK

-28 ISALQLV
+28 ISGLQLV
-35 PPKAVGIIVDGVV
+35 PPKAVGVIVDGVV
-48 DNTLDTNTLIL
+48 DNTLETNTLIM
-59 WLSGLTVLI
+59 WLLGLIVLL

-131 AGEGGVLTAAD
+131 AGEGVLTAAD
-142 SLITGIA
+142 SVITGIA

-164 MALLPMPFLAIII
+164 MALLPMPFLAVII

-195 STMSDMT
+195 SSMSDMT

-219 QEQQRFEEVVD
+219 QEQQRFEDVVD
-230 DTGEKNIA
+230 DTGAKNIA

-314 EIFDEKPEIIS
+314 EIFDEQPEII
-325 GNKPIEN
+325 GGTQPLDE
-332 KPLPLKID
+332 KPLPLHIKID
-340 IDDFH
+340 AFH
-345 WSSDLPPALTE
+345 WSKELPPALAVVDVT
-356 VNIELEP
+356 LEP

-368 VAGPVGSGKSTLL
+368 IAGPVGSGKSTLL

-391 NGSIKFGDVE
+391 NGTIQFGDVK
-401 IKDAL
+401 IKDAI

-419 SPFLFSKSIFENIA
+419 SPFLFSKSIFDNIA
-433 LGNPNAEKEEVYR
+433 LGNPQATKEQVYQ

-459 FPEGYQ
+459 FPDGYQ

-537 AADEIIVLNHGHIT
+537 AADEIIVLNHGHVT
-551 ERGQHSAL
+551 ERGKHHSL
-559 LAHQAGTRDVRVS
+559 LEHQGWYA
-572 ETRAGD
+572 EMFQYQKLEQA
-578 GGIMNEPDQH
+578 MEE
-588 V
+588 

>member
-9 WYFQQKWR
+9 WYFQLKWKQ
-17 HYVGSILLFAV
+17 YVGSILLFAI

-48 DNTLDTNTLIL
+48 DNTLETSTLVM
-59 WLSGLTVLI
+59 WLLGLIVL
-68 FTIYGCRILWRIW
+68 FFAIYGCRILWRIW

-94 NRLYRHLS
+94 NRLYRHVS

-131 AGEGGVLTAAD
+131 AGEGVLTAAD

-149 VLIIMVTQVSWKLTV
+149 VLIIMVTQISWKLTA

-177 FFIVRILHQ
+177 FFIVRILHK
-186 RFRVAQEAF
+186 RFKIAQEAF

-253 IGLSFLLSVAAGA
+253 IGMSFFLSVASGA
-266 YLVDKGEITL
+266 YLVDQGDITL

-314 EIFDEKPEIIS
+314 EIFDEKPEIVS
-325 GNKPIEN
+325 GETPLGAQ
-332 KPLPLKID
+332 PLPLQIKID
-340 IDDFH
+340 EFH
-345 WSSDLPPALTE
+345 WSKELPPALTD
-356 VNIELEP
+356 VHITLEP

-368 VAGPVGSGKSTLL
+368 IAGPVGSGKSTLL
-381 TLLLRQHDLE
+381 TLLLRQHDMD
-391 NGSIKFGDVE
+391 NGTIQFGDVK
-401 IKDAL
+401 IKDAV
-406 LPQWRNRFAVVNQ
+406 LPEWRDRFAVVNQ

-433 LGNPNAEKEEVYR
+433 LGNPSASKEDVYR

-512 ILKNLETHY
+512 ILKNLETYY
-521 RDQAL
+521 REQSL

-537 AADEIIVLNHGHIT
+537 AAEEIVVLNHGHIA
-551 ERGQHSAL
+551 ERGQHGTL
-559 LAHQAGTRDVRVS
+559 LERQGWYAEMYQYQKLEQAMED
-572 ETRAGD
+572 
-578 GGIMNEPDQH
+578 
-588 V
+588 

>member
-9 WYFQQKWR
+9 WYFRQKWK

-35 PPKAVGIIVDGVV
+35 PPKAVGVIVDGVV
-48 DNTLDTNTLIL
+48 DNTLETNTLIM
-59 WLSGLTVLI
+59 WLLGLIVLL

-131 AGEGGVLTAAD
+131 AGEGVLTAAD
-142 SLITGIA
+142 SVITGIA

-164 MALLPMPFLAIII
+164 MALLPMPFLAVII

-195 STMSDMT
+195 SSMSDMT

-219 QEQQRFEEVVD
+219 QEQQRFEDVVD
-230 DTGEKNIA
+230 DTGAKNIA

-266 YLVDKGEITL
+266 YLVDKGEITI

-314 EIFDEKPEIIS
+314 EIFDEQPEII
-325 GNKPIEN
+325 GGTQPLDD
-332 KPLPLKID
+332 KPLPLHIKID
-340 IDDFH
+340 AFH
-345 WSSDLPPALTE
+345 WSKELPPALAAVDVT
-356 VNIELEP
+356 LEP

-368 VAGPVGSGKSTLL
+368 IAGPVGSGKSTLL

-391 NGSIKFGDVE
+391 NGTIQFGDVK
-401 IKDAL
+401 IKDAI

-419 SPFLFSKSIFENIA
+419 SPFLFSKSIFDNIA
-433 LGNPNAEKEEVYR
+433 LGNPQATKEQVYQ

-459 FPEGYQ
+459 FPDGYQ

-537 AADEIIVLNHGHIT
+537 AADEIIVLNHGHVT
-551 ERGQHSAL
+551 ERGKHHSL
-559 LAHQAGTRDVRVS
+559 LEHQGWYA
-572 ETRAGD
+572 EMFQYQKLEQA
-578 GGIMNEPDQH
+578 MEE
-588 V
+588 

>member
-9 WYFQQKWR
+9 WYFQQKWK

-35 PPKAVGIIVDGVV
+35 PPKAVGMIVDGVV
-48 DNTLDTNTLIL
+48 DNTLETNTLIM
-59 WLSGLTVLI
+59 WLLGLIVLL

-131 AGEGGVLTAAD
+131 AGEGVLTAAD
-142 SLITGIA
+142 SVITGIA

-164 MALLPMPFLAIII
+164 MALLPMPFLAVII

-195 STMSDMT
+195 SSMSDMT

-219 QEQQRFEEVVD
+219 QEQQRFEDVVD
-230 DTGEKNIA
+230 DTGAKNIA

-314 EIFDEKPEIIS
+314 EIFDEQPEII
-325 GNKPIEN
+325 GATQPLDE
-332 KPLPLKID
+332 KPLPLHIKID
-340 IDDFH
+340 AFH
-345 WSSDLPPALTE
+345 WSKELPPALAAVDVT
-356 VNIELEP
+356 LEP

-368 VAGPVGSGKSTLL
+368 IAGPVGSGKSTLL

-391 NGSIKFGDVE
+391 NGTIQFGDVK
-401 IKDAL
+401 IKDAI

-419 SPFLFSKSIFENIA
+419 SPFLFSKSIFDNIA
-433 LGNPNAEKEEVYR
+433 LGNPQATKEQVYQ

-459 FPEGYQ
+459 FPDGYQ

-537 AADEIIVLNHGHIT
+537 AADEIIVLNHGHVT
-551 ERGQHSAL
+551 ERGKHHSL
-559 LAHQAGTRDVRVS
+559 LEHQGWYA
-572 ETRAGD
+572 EMFQYQKLEQA
-578 GGIMNEPDQH
+578 MEE
-588 V
+588 

>member
-9 WYFQQKWR
+9 WYFQLKWKQ
-17 HYVGSILLFAV
+17 YVGSILLFAV

-48 DNTLDTNTLIL
+48 DNTLETSTLVM
-59 WLSGLTVLI
+59 WLLGLIVL
-68 FTIYGCRILWRIW
+68 FFAIYGCRILWRIW

-94 NRLYRHLS
+94 NRLYRHVS

-131 AGEGGVLTAAD
+131 AGEGVLTAAD

-149 VLIIMVTQVSWKLTV
+149 VLIIMVTQISWKLTA

-177 FFIVRILHQ
+177 FFIVRILHK
-186 RFRVAQEAF
+186 RFKIAQEAF

-219 QEQQRFEEVVD
+219 QEQRRFEEVVD

-253 IGLSFLLSVAAGA
+253 IGMSFFLSVASGA
-266 YLVDKGEITL
+266 YLVDQGDITL

-314 EIFDEKPEIIS
+314 EIFDEKPEIVS
-325 GNKPIEN
+325 GETPLGTQ
-332 KPLPLKID
+332 PLPLQIKID
-340 IDDFH
+340 EFH
-345 WSSDLPPALTE
+345 WSKELPPALTD
-356 VNIELEP
+356 VHITLEP

-368 VAGPVGSGKSTLL
+368 IAGPVGSGKSTLL
-381 TLLLRQHDLE
+381 TLLLRQHDMD
-391 NGSIKFGDVE
+391 NGTIQFGDVK
-401 IKDAL
+401 IKDAV
-406 LPQWRNRFAVVNQ
+406 LPEWRDRFAVVNQ
-419 SPFLFSKSIFENIA
+419 SPFLFSKSIFDNIA
-433 LGNPNAEKEEVYR
+433 LGNPSASKEDVYR

-512 ILKNLETHY
+512 ILKNLETYY
-521 RDQAL
+521 REQSL

-537 AADEIIVLNHGHIT
+537 AAEEIVVLNHGHIA
-551 ERGQHSAL
+551 ERGQHGTL
-559 LAHQAGTRDVRVS
+559 LERQGWYAEMYQYQKLEQAMED
-572 ETRAGD
+572 
-578 GGIMNEPDQH
+578 
-588 V
+588 

>member
-9 WYFQQKWR
+9 WYFRQKR
-17 HYVGSILLFAV
+17 KHYVGSILLFAV

-35 PPKAVGIIVDGVV
+35 PPKAVGVIVDGVV
-48 DNTLDTNTLIL
+48 DNTLETNTLIM
-59 WLSGLTVLI
+59 WLLGLIVLL

-131 AGEGGVLTAAD
+131 AGEGVLTAAD
-142 SLITGIA
+142 SVITGIA

-164 MALLPMPFLAIII
+164 MALLPMPFLAVII

-195 STMSDMT
+195 SSMSDMT

-219 QEQQRFEEVVD
+219 QEQQRFEDVVD
-230 DTGEKNIA
+230 DTGAKNIA

-314 EIFDEKPEIIS
+314 EIFDEQPEII
-325 GNKPIEN
+325 GGTQPLDN
-332 KPLPLKID
+332 KPLPLHIKID
-340 IDDFH
+340 AFH
-345 WSSDLPPALTE
+345 WSKELPPALAAVDVT
-356 VNIELEP
+356 LEP

-368 VAGPVGSGKSTLL
+368 IAGPVGSGKSTLL

-391 NGSIKFGDVE
+391 NGTIQFGDVK
-401 IKDAL
+401 IKDAI

-419 SPFLFSKSIFENIA
+419 SPFLFSKSIFDNIA
-433 LGNPNAEKEEVYR
+433 LGNPQATKEQVYQ

-459 FPEGYQ
+459 FPDGYQ

-537 AADEIIVLNHGHIT
+537 AADEIIVLNHGHVT
-551 ERGQHSAL
+551 ERGKHHSL
-559 LAHQAGTRDVRVS
+559 LEHQGWYA
-572 ETRAGD
+572 EMFQYQKLEQA
-578 GGIMNEPDQH
+578 MEE
-588 V
+588 

>member
-9 WYFQQKWR
+9 WYFRQKWK

-35 PPKAVGIIVDGVV
+35 PPKAVGVIVDGVV
-48 DNTLDTNTLIL
+48 DNTLETNTLIM
-59 WLSGLTVLI
+59 WLLGLIVLL

-131 AGEGGVLTAAD
+131 AGEGVLTAAD
-142 SLITGIA
+142 SVITGIA

-164 MALLPMPFLAIII
+164 MALLPMPFLAVII

-195 STMSDMT
+195 SSMSDMT

-219 QEQQRFEEVVD
+219 QEQQRFEDVVD
-230 DTGEKNIA
+230 DTGAKNIA

-314 EIFDEKPEIIS
+314 EIFDEQPEII
-325 GNKPIEN
+325 GGTQPLDD
-332 KPLPLKID
+332 KPLQLHIKID
-340 IDDFH
+340 AFH
-345 WSSDLPPALTE
+345 WSKELPPALAAVDVT
-356 VNIELEP
+356 LEP

-368 VAGPVGSGKSTLL
+368 IAGPVGSGKSTLL

-391 NGSIKFGDVE
+391 NGTIQFGDVK
-401 IKDAL
+401 IKDAI

-419 SPFLFSKSIFENIA
+419 SPFLFSKSIFDNIA
-433 LGNPNAEKEEVYR
+433 LGNPQATKEQVYQ

-459 FPEGYQ
+459 FPDGYQ

-537 AADEIIVLNHGHIT
+537 AADEIIVLNHGHVT
-551 ERGQHSAL
+551 ERGKHHSL
-559 LAHQAGTRDVRVS
+559 LEHQGWYA
-572 ETRAGD
+572 EMFQYQKLEQA
-578 GGIMNEPDQH
+578 MEE
-588 V
+588 

>member
-9 WYFQQKWR
+9 WYFRQKWK

-35 PPKAVGIIVDGVV
+35 PPKAVGVIVDGVV
-48 DNTLDTNTLIL
+48 DNTLETNTLIM
-59 WLSGLTVLI
+59 WLLGLIVLL

-131 AGEGGVLTAAD
+131 AGEGVLTAAD
-142 SLITGIA
+142 SVITGIA

-164 MALLPMPFLAIII
+164 MALLPMPFLAVII

-195 STMSDMT
+195 SSMSDMT

-219 QEQQRFEEVVD
+219 QEQQRFEDVVD
-230 DTGEKNIA
+230 DTGAKNIA

-314 EIFDEKPEIIS
+314 EIFDEQPEII
-325 GNKPIEN
+325 GGTQPLDN
-332 KPLPLKID
+332 KPLPLHIKID
-340 IDDFH
+340 AFH
-345 WSSDLPPALTE
+345 WSKELPPALAAVDVT
-356 VNIELEP
+356 LEP

-368 VAGPVGSGKSTLL
+368 IAGPVGSGKSTLL
-381 TLLLRQHDLE
+381 SLLLRQHDLE
-391 NGSIKFGDVE
+391 NGTIQFGDVK
-401 IKDAL
+401 IKDAI

-419 SPFLFSKSIFENIA
+419 SPFLFSKSIFDNIA
-433 LGNPNAEKEEVYR
+433 LGNPQATQEQVYQ
-446 AAKLACIHDDIEK
+446 AAKFACIHDDIKK
-459 FPEGYQ
+459 FPDGYQ

-537 AADEIIVLNHGHIT
+537 AADEIIVLNHGHVT
-551 ERGQHSAL
+551 ERGKHHSL
-559 LAHQAGTRDVRVS
+559 LEHQGWYA
-572 ETRAGD
+572 EMFQYQKLEQA
-578 GGIMNEPDQH
+578 MEE
-588 V
+588 

>member
-1 MRIFWQLR
+1 
-9 WYFQQKWR
+9 
-17 HYVGSILLFAV
+17 
-28 ISALQLV
+28 
-35 PPKAVGIIVDGVV
+35 
-48 DNTLDTNTLIL
+48 
-59 WLSGLTVLI
+59 
-68 FTIYGCRILWRIW
+68 
-81 LFGASWELGTILR
+81 
-94 NRLYRHLS
+94 
-102 TQPPRFFER
+102 
-111 YKTGDLMA
+111 MA

-131 AGEGGVLTAAD
+131 AGEGVLTAAD

-219 QEQQRFEEVVD
+219 QEQQRFEDVVD
-230 DTGEKNIA
+230 DTGQKNIA

-356 VNIELEP
+356 VNIELKP

-381 TLLLRQHDLE
+381 TLLLRQHDLT
-391 NGSIKFGDVE
+391 NGSITFGDVE

-419 SPFLFSKSIFENIA
+419 SPFLFSKSIFDNIA

-559 LAHQAGTRDVRVS
+559 LAHQGWYA
-572 ETRAGD
+572 EMFEYQKLEQA
-578 GGIMNEPDQH
+578 MEE
-588 V
+588 

>member
-9 WYFQQKWR
+9 WYFRQKWK

-35 PPKAVGIIVDGVV
+35 PPKAVGVIVDGVV
-48 DNTLDTNTLIL
+48 DNTLETNTLIM
-59 WLSGLTVLI
+59 WLLGLIVLL

-131 AGEGGVLTAAD
+131 AGEGVLTAAD
-142 SLITGIA
+142 SVITGIA

-164 MALLPMPFLAIII
+164 MALLPMPFLAVII

-195 STMSDMT
+195 SSMSDMT

-219 QEQQRFEEVVD
+219 QEQQRFEDVVD
-230 DTGEKNIA
+230 DIGAKNIA

-314 EIFDEKPEIIS
+314 EIFDEQPEII
-325 GNKPIEN
+325 GGTQPLDE
-332 KPLPLKID
+332 KPLPLHIKID
-340 IDDFH
+340 AFH
-345 WSSDLPPALTE
+345 WSKELPPALAVVDVT
-356 VNIELEP
+356 LEP

-368 VAGPVGSGKSTLL
+368 IAGPVGSGKSTLL

-391 NGSIKFGDVE
+391 NGTIQFGDVK
-401 IKDAL
+401 IKDAI

-419 SPFLFSKSIFENIA
+419 SPFLFSKSIFDNIA
-433 LGNPNAEKEEVYR
+433 LGNPQATKEQVYQ

-459 FPEGYQ
+459 FPDGYQ

-537 AADEIIVLNHGHIT
+537 AADEIIVLNHGHVT
-551 ERGQHSAL
+551 ERGKHHSL
-559 LAHQAGTRDVRVS
+559 LEHQGWYA
-572 ETRAGD
+572 EMFQYQKLEQA
-578 GGIMNEPDQH
+578 MEE
-588 V
+588 

>member
-9 WYFQQKWR
+9 WYFRQKWK

-35 PPKAVGIIVDGVV
+35 PPKAVGVIVDGVV
-48 DNTLDTNTLIL
+48 DNTLETNTLIM
-59 WLSGLTVLI
+59 WLLGLIVLL

-131 AGEGGVLTAAD
+131 AGEGVLTAAD
-142 SLITGIA
+142 SVITGIA

-164 MALLPMPFLAIII
+164 MALLPMPFLAVII

-195 STMSDMT
+195 SSMSDMT

-219 QEQQRFEEVVD
+219 QEQQRFEDVVD
-230 DTGEKNIA
+230 DTGAKNIA

-314 EIFDEKPEIIS
+314 EIFDEQPEII
-325 GNKPIEN
+325 GGTQPLDN
-332 KPLPLKID
+332 KPLPLHIKID
-340 IDDFH
+340 AFH
-345 WSSDLPPALTE
+345 WSKELPPALAAVDVT
-356 VNIELEP
+356 LEP

-368 VAGPVGSGKSTLL
+368 IAGPVGSGKSTLL

-391 NGSIKFGDVE
+391 NGTIQFGDVK
-401 IKDAL
+401 IKDAI

-419 SPFLFSKSIFENIA
+419 SPFLFSKSIFDNIA
-433 LGNPNAEKEEVYR
+433 LGNPQATKEQVYQ

-459 FPEGYQ
+459 FPDGYQ

-483 AIARAMLLNAQVLVL
+483 AIARAILLNAQVLVL

-537 AADEIIVLNHGHIT
+537 AADEIIVLNHGHVT
-551 ERGQHSAL
+551 ERGKHHSL
-559 LAHQAGTRDVRVS
+559 LEHQGWYA
-572 ETRAGD
+572 EMFQYQKLEQA
-578 GGIMNEPDQH
+578 MEE
-588 V
+588 

>member
-9 WYFQQKWR
+9 WYFRQKWK

-35 PPKAVGIIVDGVV
+35 PPKAVGVIVDGVV
-48 DNTLDTNTLIL
+48 DNTLETNTLIM
-59 WLSGLTVLI
+59 WLLGLIVLL

-131 AGEGGVLTAAD
+131 AGEGVLTAAD
-142 SLITGIA
+142 SVITGIA

-164 MALLPMPFLAIII
+164 MALLPMPFLAVII

-195 STMSDMT
+195 SSMSDMT

-219 QEQQRFEEVVD
+219 QEQQRFEDVVD
-230 DTGEKNIA
+230 DTGAKNIA

-314 EIFDEKPEIIS
+314 EIFDEQPEII
-325 GNKPIEN
+325 GGTQPLDE
-332 KPLPLKID
+332 KPLPLHIKID
-340 IDDFH
+340 AFH
-345 WSSDLPPALTE
+345 WSKELPPALAVVDVT
-356 VNIELEP
+356 LEP

-368 VAGPVGSGKSTLL
+368 IAGPVGSGKSTLL

-391 NGSIKFGDVE
+391 NGTIQFGDVK
-401 IKDAL
+401 IKDAI

-419 SPFLFSKSIFENIA
+419 SPFLFSKSIFDNIA
-433 LGNPNAEKEEVYR
+433 LGNPQATKEQVYQ

-459 FPEGYQ
+459 FPDGYQ

-537 AADEIIVLNHGHIT
+537 AADEIIVLNHGHVT
-551 ERGQHSAL
+551 ERGKHHSL
-559 LAHQAGTRDVRVS
+559 LEHQDWYA
-572 ETRAGD
+572 EMFQYQKLEQA
-578 GGIMNEPDQH
+578 MEE
-588 V
+588 